1 MKVKN
6 MKKNGSL
13 FAYFNVKNYNIF
25 LRKQKII
32 NVQWTKNWNFLPL
45 KALLG
50 KFEKNTFEFSI

>member
-25 LRKQKII
+25 LRKQKIV
-32 NVQWTKNWNFLPL
+32 NEQWTKNGNF
-45 KALLG
+45 
-50 KFEKNTFEFSI
+50 